1 LTEPDTRRPAR
12 DPELSRNPNKFAP
25 PNGLCFED
33 GAAHLLGYQEFTV
46 EPRTGHLRAI
56 GSSLVAK
63 EVAVERA
70 FSPRFM
76 AGRTVLD
83 LGGNNGFFGFKAL
96 AAGAVSATVVDIDEE
111 CVLNLH
117 RVRSRFPEIPL
128 EAHQTSYES
137 WHEPAD
143 VVVAFALVH
152 WLYSCTARALS
163 LDRVVGALASL
174 ARDMLLVEWVDPS
187 DPLVQGF
194 HHVEVTDGEAAG
206 PYEFDAFLRAL
217 SAHFSRVE
225 LLAELSPTRRIYLA
239 TRGQPLDFS
248 WRAPLLFPRQTL
260 LTSRMLWA
268 TDGVEFW
275 SRVHRVD
282 RTIYRQCT
290 PELAER
296 ELAGSH
302 ALGVPVEVLERHEDW
317 WLLRASFIDGET
329 LDERVA
335 HGQVPR
341 EEILRLTLQLLDLVG
356 ELRRA
361 GIVHRDFHP
370 ANLIV
375 GAGGELHLIDFGWA
389 DMPGMPQFSPSGL
402 GYVELPATRTTILVR
417 PPETSG
423 DDLFAVGRIIGWMNA
438 SRDPAI
444 ELLARW
450 LGHADY
456 KLRLRDLDIARA
468 LALRL
473 LEPAGDE
480 PSRAADGKLEQAMM
494 QLSAAA
500 LERAARLEEQGAV
513 TLREKTELQGE
524 QRRLLGERDAAR
536 AHGQAL
542 EQSLASAQASGRE
555 LETRGREL
563 ETRGR
568 ELEAQGRELEARAR
582 ALEARVRELDQ
593 EVARAQARTGDLEQ
607 QIHWIKQSRFWKAH
621 DLWFAGKRALRLTR

>member
-1 LTEPDTRRPAR
+1 MTEQDTRPPAR

-239 TRGQPLDFS
+239 TRGQPFDFS

-260 LTSRMLWA
+260 LTSRMLWT

-282 RTIYRQCT
+282 GTIYRQCT

-302 ALGVPVEVLERHEDW
+302 ALGIPVDVLERHEDW
-317 WLLRASFIDGET
+317 WLLRTSFVDGET

-335 HGQVPR
+335 RGSLSR
-341 EEILRLTLQLLDLVG
+341 EEILQLTLQLLEAVDR
-356 ELRRA
+356 LRGA
-361 GIVHRDFHP
+361 GLTHRDLHP

-375 GAGGELHLIDFGWA
+375 GAGGKLHLIDFGWA
-389 DMPGMPQFSPSGL
+389 IVPGMPQFSPPRL
-402 GYVELPATRTTILVR
+402 GHLELPATRTKIVVR

-423 DDLFAVGRIIGWMNA
+423 DDLFAVGRVASWMNG
-438 SRDPAI
+438 SRDPGI
-444 ELLARW
+444 EFLARW
-450 LGHADY
+450 LGHADC
-456 KLRLRDLDIARA
+456 KLRLRDLDVARM

-473 LEPAGDE
+473 LEEPSHDE
-480 PSRAADGKLEQAMM
+480 PPTGGDSRRLERALMH
-494 QLSAAA
+494 LSATS
-500 LERAARLEEQGAV
+500 LERAARHEEQHAV
-513 TLREKTELQGE
+513 ALRERTELQGE

-536 AHGQAL
+536 ARGQEL
-542 EQSLASAQASGRE
+542 EQSLAAAQAA
-555 LETRGREL
+555 GREL

-568 ELEAQGRELEARAR
+568 ELEARGRES
-582 ALEARVRELDQ
+582 EARVRDLDQ
-593 EVARAQARTGDLEQ
+593 ELARAQARTGDLEQ
-607 QIHWIKQSRFWKAH
+607 QIHWIKQSRFWKAR
-621 DLWFAGKRALRLTR
+621 DLWFAGKRALRIIR